1 MVFQA
6 FLECFHLASLPS
18 CLGRIQER
26 HLCCFLSSS
35 FVKRRFSK
43 REHLLHISTIEHRES
58 RKLGVPRDI
67 SLGPR
72 STASWCLLA
81 APHTQKMRAYF
92 SATSTQSTTQ
102 GGDLL
107 RKRMTYDFFSTWF
120 FFQVPRDNDQIIIKT
135 LEKVL
140 ITQTLDFILE
150 TVRDTLDRCYQITF
164 RLYCTYKCHL
174 AGPSAKMRVLPP

>member
-1 MVFQA
+1 MLSFKSIFSVLCSPQLQEFQLKSVLFSLWSHIRNGFSS
-6 FLECFHLASLPS
+6 FLGMFHLASLPS

-81 APHTQKMRAYF
+81 CCPPHKRWEPTSQRLLLSPQHKEETFLEKGWLMTF
-92 SATSTQSTTQ
+92 S
-102 GGDLL
+102 LL
-107 RKRMTYDFFSTWF
+107 DFFSKSQGTTI
-120 FFQVPRDNDQIIIKT
+120 R
-135 LEKVL
+135 
-140 ITQTLDFILE
+140 
-150 TVRDTLDRCYQITF
+150 
-164 RLYCTYKCHL
+164 
-174 AGPSAKMRVLPP
+174 